1 MYQSGSRYRSRG
13 PLQSTWPVGG
23 VVYDHLTKIN
33 ILWIEM
39 TGKPA
44 EVKRVKFMPF
54 PKASMIILK
63 VILKAAGIK
72 SAHKG

>member
-1 MYQSGSRYRSRG
+1 
-13 PLQSTWPVGG
+13 
-23 VVYDHLTKIN
+23 VYDLLTKID

-39 TGKPA
+39 TGNPA